1 MEHNRSLP
9 REVLTF
15 VHAGPAGKHRAAVE
29 NIGACRMRG
38 VEEGGGRNAFV
49 PWGNKLGTGLL
60 LGEKEAG
67 RQGKGSRGSRRRAA
81 EATGAEL
88 RSAAKPRCLRGQ
100 PWGPGLLSPQ
110 GWQKKKSQRERQL
123 LALGTNP
130 APIPAPCLPF
140 LPWGVLGGS
149 FLACFAAHK
158 TFPGLEAMAGEATS
172 FSPPTHINAVYLHFA
187 SHRRRKLAFSLC
199 RDEST
204 AQTHT

>member
-1 MEHNRSLP
+1 ML
-9 REVLTF
+9 
-15 VHAGPAGKHRAAVE
+15 K
-29 NIGACRMRG
+29 
-38 VEEGGGRNAFV
+38 GGGEKRLRALG
-49 PWGNKLGTGLL
+49 GNKLGTGLL

-67 RQGKGSRGSRRRAA
+67 RQGKGSRGSRWRAA
-81 EATGAEL
+81 EGAGVEL

-100 PWGPGLLSPQ
+100 LWGPGLLSPQ

-172 FSPPTHINAVYLHFA
+172 FSPPHTHINAVYLHFA

-199 RDEST
+199 RDESI